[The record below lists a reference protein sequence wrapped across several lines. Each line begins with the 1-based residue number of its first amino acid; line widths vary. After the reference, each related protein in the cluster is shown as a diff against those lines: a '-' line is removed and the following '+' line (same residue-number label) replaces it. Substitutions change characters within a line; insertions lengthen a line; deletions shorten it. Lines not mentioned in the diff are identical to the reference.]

1 MVRPYKHS
9 RKTFKRKAPGK
20 VQVKDVK
27 KDVQKL
33 KIWHKLEKP
42 EVTELQ
48 RTGVVSGSNNVTSA
62 ATNHQLTALSSTY
75 RRGKEITLK
84 SVRYRGYLRWTTGTS
99 GGLVTLTF
107 VKSNDQTSDT
117 YLSISNSYTAGD
129 TNYGFPI
136 EGLSKKFT
144 ILKTMRFQ
152 QNTTIQEIPLD
163 FYVPVQYIRT
173 RYNGDL
179 GTDIEKNGVYMFIQS
194 NTSANH
200 PTLALNENLRYYDN

>member
-1 MVRPYKHS
+1 MVRPYKTS
-9 RKTFKRKAPGK
+9 RKIKKRTAPGK
-20 VQVKDVK
+20 VQVKNVQ

-48 RTGVVSGSNNVTSA
+48 RTGVVTGSNNVTSA
-62 ATNHQLTALSSTY
+62 ATNHQLTALSSSF

-84 SVRYRGYLRWTTGTS
+84 SVRYKGYLRWTAGTS

-107 VKSNDQTSDT
+107 VKSNDQVSDV
-117 YLSISNSYTAGD
+117 YLSVANSFTAGD

-144 ILKTMRFQ
+144 ILKTIRLQ

-179 GTDIEKNGVYMFIQS
+179 GSDIEKNGVYLFMQS
-194 NTSANH
+194 NTIANH
-200 PTLALNENLRYYDN
+200 PTLALNENLRFYDN